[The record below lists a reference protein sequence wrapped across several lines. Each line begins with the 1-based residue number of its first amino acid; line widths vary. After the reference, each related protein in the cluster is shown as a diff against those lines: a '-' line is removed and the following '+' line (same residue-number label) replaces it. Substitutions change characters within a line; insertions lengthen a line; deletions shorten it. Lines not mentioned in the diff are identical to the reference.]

1 LALALQE
8 KPCRC
13 SVVFL
18 SSTSKMCGVGTLCAR
33 VRLSAMYHRAI
44 HRCPQPTSITTIT
57 DAHSRTRG
65 NEKETASESRRDNC
79 QPDERWGEE
88 KRRVAEGKLEIRS
101 AERYGRVAEEMKNIS
116 AYKEVISLKWNG
128 ARWILPRRWRDEIA
142 IREKNTGDSWKVRMP
157 VRKSVQRLM
166 QT

>member
-1 LALALQE
+1 
-8 KPCRC
+8 
-13 SVVFL
+13 
-18 SSTSKMCGVGTLCAR
+18 
-33 VRLSAMYHRAI
+33 
-44 HRCPQPTSITTIT
+44 
-57 DAHSRTRG
+57 
-65 NEKETASESRRDNC
+65 
-79 QPDERWGEE
+79 
-88 KRRVAEGKLEIRS
+88 VAEGKLEIRS